1 MVKQGVHSFSTN
13 RCTCIQCEW
22 IKGGICYVVLQ
33 QYCQCPAN
41 ATPTCCLRDWRLVF
55 SGSRL
60 TTLTESRYGP
70 TEGEAALA
78 VAWGL
83 NNAKIFVLA
92 CKDLIVIKD
101 HKPLLNIFNHR
112 DLSTITSPK
121 KFKLKGKTLQYRFTN
136 QYSLGKWQKA
146 ADAVSRNP
154 THSKIASIFTITTMA
169 SGPSA
174 ESINDADSIENTLNA
189 ICDISLADINNT
201 NIDLSDQPHCITY
214 PMLVNEC
221 HSVTI
226 STPCNNCPDWLSK
239 RKTPNSSQYLEILG
253 S

>member
-13 RCTCIQCEW
+13 RRTCVQCDW
-22 IKGGICYVVLQ
+22 SKGGICYVVLQ
-33 QYCQCPAN
+33 KCCQCPAN
-41 ATPTCCLRDWRLVF
+41 TTPTCCPGDWRLIF
-55 SGSRL
+55 AGSRL
-60 TTLTESRYGP
+60 TTLTESRHGP

-78 VAWGL
+78 VAWDL
-83 NNAKIFVLA
+83 NNAKMFVLA
-92 CKDLIVIKD
+92 CKDLVVIKD
-101 HKPLLNIFNHR
+101 HKPLLNLFNHK
-112 DLSTITSPK
+112 DVSTTTNPR

-136 QYSLGKWQKA
+136 QYCLGKWHKA

-154 THSKIASIFTITTMA
+154 THSKIASMFTITTMT

-174 ESINDADSIENTLNA
+174 ESISDADSIENTLNA

-226 STPCNNCPDWLSK
+226 SIQNINDAS
-239 RKTPNSSQYLEILG
+239 
-253 S
+253 